1 MTRGY
6 SRAMHIT
13 SRGPARPPARLG
25 ARLASV
31 LAPLAILLTPAAASA
46 QGPTAPAAAP
56 VGAGQIIPLPLNP
69 VIGPALRTCATK
81 TASGLGTTTL
91 RQAVGAKPTD
101 GDVVL
106 LDYIGYLGANGAVFD
121 QGQRSPLAVTDVI
134 PGFTEGLKLMSRG
147 AIYRVCIP
155 AALGYGAKATGPI
168 PANSDLVFQITLLD
182 FKSRAE
188 IEAMRKAGGAGGGA
202 PAPVTPGH

>member
-6 SRAMHIT
+6 SRAMNAT
-13 SRGPARPPARLG
+13 LRGSG
-25 ARLASV
+25 RLAAI
-31 LAPLAILLTPAAASA
+31 LAPLAILFTPAAVSA
-46 QGPTAPAAAP
+46 QAAAAP
-56 VGAGQIIPLPLNP
+56 AGAGQIIPLPLNP

-81 TASGLGTTTL
+81 TATGLGYSTL

-121 QGQRSPLAVTDVI
+121 QGQRAPLAVTDVI

-188 IEAMRKAGGAGGGA
+188 IEAMRKAQGAGAATGA
-202 PAPVTPGH
+202 PAPAKPGN

>member
-1 MTRGY
+1 MNATLRG
-6 SRAMHIT
+6 S
-13 SRGPARPPARLG
+13 G
-25 ARLASV
+25 RLAAI
-31 LAPLAILLTPAAASA
+31 LAPLAILFTPAAANA
-46 QGPTAPAAAP
+46 QGPAAPAAAP
-56 VGAGQIIPLPLNP
+56 AGAGQIIPLPLNP

-81 TASGLGTTTL
+81 TATGLGTTTL

-106 LDYIGYLGANGAVFD
+106 LDYIGYLGGTGAVFD
-121 QGQRSPLAVTDVI
+121 QGQRAPLAVTDVI

-147 AIYRVCIP
+147 AIFRVCIP

-188 IEAMRKAGGAGGGA
+188 IEAMRKTAGAGAGPNA
-202 PAPVTPGH
+202 PAPVPVTPGH

>member
-1 MTRGY
+1 MNLP
-6 SRAMHIT
+6 SRA
-13 SRGPARPPARLG
+13 
-25 ARLASV
+25 ARLALGFGLLFSAAIAAPV
-31 LAPLAILLTPAAASA
+31 LAQNASA
-46 QGPTAPAAAP
+46 QTSASS
-56 VGAGQIIPLPLNP
+56 IIPLPFNP
-69 VIGPALRTCATK
+69 IVGAPQRTCATK
-81 TASGLGTTTL
+81 TSSGLGYTPL

-106 LDYIGYLGANGAVFD
+106 LAYIGYLSADGAVFD
-121 QGQRSPLAVTDVI
+121 QGQRAPLAVTDVI

-168 PANSDLVFQITLLD
+168 PANSDLVFQIELLD

-188 IEAMRKAGGAGGGA
+188 IEAMRKAQAGAGTGA
-202 PAPVTPGH
+202 PDPAKPGN